1 MAPTPIAPRL
11 TDGAKKLGK
20 FLEKH
25 NITRAAAGKALHASD
40 PTVCD
45 WIGGK
50 KRPRAEKR
58 ADIEVWTN
66 GEVSAASWLTAGEKK
81 ARAIEPFKVEVPAP
95 EAPAEEGAA

>member
-1 MAPTPIAPRL
+1 MAPTTPAPRL

-25 NITRAAAGKALHASD
+25 NITRSAAGKALGSAD

-50 KRPRAEKR
+50 KRPRESKR
-58 ADIEVWTN
+58 ADIETWTG
-66 GEVSAASWLTAGEKK
+66 GEVPASSWLTKEERK
-81 ARAIEPFKVEVPAP
+81 ARTVVPFTPATTG
-95 EAPAEEGAA
+95 EQGAA